1 MFKKKMELTSDPKE
15 AKQEHR
21 EKLANLVDKYM
32 DDVANGKAEGIR
44 NAKELVEVIKMD
56 LLMLGEATDRTDN
69 TFDDK
74 RMALVSQVIDP
85 SDPSVQALISN
96 MMKTLNSAND
106 SEDAQPDINVTPIK
120 NSEASDAEE

>member
-1 MFKKKMELTSDPKE
+1 MFKKKMELTSDPE
-15 AKQEHR
+15 VAKQEHR
-21 EKLANLVDKYM
+21 EKLGNLIEKYM

-56 LLMLGEATDRTDN
+56 LLMLGEATDRNDN

-85 SDPSVQALISN
+85 SDPNIQTLIAN
-96 MMKTLNSAND
+96 MMKTLNGAND
-106 SEDAQPDINVTPIK
+106 DEDAQPSINAVPSQNIEENK
-120 NSEASDAEE
+120 AEE